1 MNIILVGAGSAL
13 GGIFRYCVDTG
24 MIAYF
29 NFNAYASI
37 AVINLLGSF
46 LIGWILVQTKQ
57 ISNTWYFWGIGF
69 CGGFT
74 TFASFS
80 HLLHEGV
87 FNFDPKAICA
97 YAIGLIFG
105 GMFCFVLGAFLA
117 KKFN

>member
-1 MNIILVGAGSAL
+1 MNILLVGAGSAL

-24 MIAYF
+24 MNAYF

-57 ISNTWYFWGIGF
+57 LSNTWYFWGIGF

-80 HLLHEGV
+80 YLLYEGV
-87 FNFDPKAICA
+87 FNFDPKVICA

-117 KKFN
+117 KKLN